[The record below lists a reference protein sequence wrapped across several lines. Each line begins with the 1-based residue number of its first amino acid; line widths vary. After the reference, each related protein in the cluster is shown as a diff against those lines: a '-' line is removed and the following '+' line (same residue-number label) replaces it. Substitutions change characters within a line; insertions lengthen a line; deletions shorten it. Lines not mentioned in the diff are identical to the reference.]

1 MAFIKALFQGMAVEP
16 AYIAAMKDAPKEAR
30 HAWRW
35 LQDLK
40 KQLPIWRTWL
50 AKPAE
55 IFVPLQRSATLT
67 HVLPTVER
75 LLHFSKPGE
84 RNMVQCDYQHA
95 FF

>member
-1 MAFIKALFQGMAVEP
+1 MAFIQALLSGMAVEP
-16 AYIAAMKDAPKEAR
+16 AYIAAMDDAPKEAR

-35 LQDLK
+35 LKDLR
-40 KQLPIWRTWL
+40 KQLPTWRTWL

-55 IFVPLQRSATLT
+55 IFVPSQRSATLT

-75 LLHFSKPGE
+75 LLHFAKKGE
-84 RNMVQCDYQHA
+84 RNTVQCNYQHA